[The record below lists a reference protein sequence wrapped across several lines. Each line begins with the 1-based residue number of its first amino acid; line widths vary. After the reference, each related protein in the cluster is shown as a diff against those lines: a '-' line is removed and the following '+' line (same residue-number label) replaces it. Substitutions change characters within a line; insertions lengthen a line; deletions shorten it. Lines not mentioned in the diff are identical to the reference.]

1 MNYLNFNRTFVRKMA
16 MLLALVFAA
25 CSENNDVAG
34 GTVEETGVTATV
46 QVVGHAMRVSYKQSS
61 DSTLISSNLWD
72 GYMVR
77 MTELDSVT
85 LDTTENIYYSS
96 YTDSSGMF
104 AFDSVL
110 LSSPYVLLELSPLR
124 GVNWWEPE
132 EDFDWMYYYSGKSIP
147 YRTVVNL
154 REVQDVAINVMSSL
168 EAYRLLYLVKQGMS
182 FDAAKQQADRDVM
195 DAFGFYD
202 TPFRYGG
209 YVYFSSSADMDAVY
223 FVSVFTE
230 SSDKCI
236 NQQSVEVFA
245 MNGSFVDAPDSVKQ
259 ACKESMGP
267 SLFYEQYL
275 KDEER
280 TMYGNFLSSLYG
292 LGKCTDEKEGD
303 SLEIEFLGPE
313 LILKVKCM
321 SGDWNASAYRTM
333 DGEISR
339 EEGVMTDVRDGK
351 TYKTVTYSFNGITQ
365 TWMME
370 NLAYSTE
377 TVKPVLDSASVNE
390 LKASRESRIQGEFRV
405 QGASGEDSLNWR
417 SMIRN
422 GCWYCTF
429 DSSYWDSYVEYK
441 WYEAMGLDS
450 ASVPMDSG
458 KVDIEKVVAIVDS
471 VERVN
476 GYYQGLCPDGWRL
489 PKVDDWVQL
498 LKQGIRMQGFIVG
511 EDWMGGTLSFP
522 DIGFGPISTEYFVI
536 SPDGANG
543 GNKFAEGIV
552 FGVEFIS
559 NLKVFWNGRSRLTV
573 NEMMSVR
580 CVKN

>member
-1 MNYLNFNRTFVRKMA
+1 MNYLKLSRAFICKMA

-46 QVVGHAMRVSYKQSS
+46 QVVGRVLGVFEEPSS
-61 DSTLISSNLWD
+61 NSPVISSKLWE

-85 LDTTENIYYSS
+85 LDTTENVYYSS
-96 YTDSSGMF
+96 YTDNSGKF
-104 AFDSVL
+104 SFDSVAL
-110 LSSPYVLLELSPLR
+110 KSHYVLLEVSPLR
-124 GVNWWEPE
+124 EVNWWEPE
-132 EDFDWMYYYSGKSIP
+132 EDYEWMFYYGKPIP
-147 YRTVVNL
+147 YRAVVDL
-154 REVQDVAINVMSSL
+154 HEVEEVAINVMSSL
-168 EAYRLLYLVKQGMS
+168 EAYRLLYLAKQGMG
-182 FDAAKQQADRDVM
+182 FGAAKQQADRDVM

-202 TPFRYGG
+202 TPFRYGD
-209 YVYFSSSADMDAVY
+209 YVYFSSNANMDAVY
-223 FVSVFTE
+223 FVNVFTE

-236 NQQSVEVFA
+236 DQSSIDIFA
-245 MNGSFVDAPDSVKQ
+245 MNGSFVDVPDSVKQ
-259 ACKESMGP
+259 ACKKSM
-267 SLFYEQYL
+267 SQELFYEQYL
-275 KDEER
+275 KDEDR
-280 TMYGNFLSSLYG
+280 KMYGNFLSSLYG
-292 LGKCTDEKEGD
+292 LGKCTDEKEGH
-303 SLEIEFLGPE
+303 LVEIDYIGAE
-313 LILKVKCM
+313 LIFNVKCM
-321 SGDWNASAYRTM
+321 SGDWNASALRTKG
-333 DGEISR
+333 DEFSR
-339 EEGVMTDVRDGK
+339 TDGVMTDVRDGK
-351 TYKTVTYSFNGITQ
+351 TYKTVTYTFNEITQ
-365 TWMME
+365 TWMTE
-370 NLAYSTE
+370 NLAYSSE

-390 LKASRESRIQGEFRV
+390 LKASREKRIQSELV
-405 QGASGEDSLNWR
+405 IQGVTDESSLNWEKLVR
-417 SMIRN
+417 DY
-422 GCWYCTF
+422 CWYCTF

>member
-1 MNYLNFNRTFVRKMA
+1 MNYSKISGLFVCKMA
-16 MLLALVFAA
+16 MLLAFMFAA
-25 CSENNDVAG
+25 CSETNDVAG

-104 AFDSVL
+104 AFDSVS

-132 EDFDWMYYYSGKSIP
+132 EDFDWMYYYSGKPIP

-182 FDAAKQQADRDVM
+182 FDAAKLQADRDVM

-236 NQQSVEVFA
+236 NQQSVEIFA

-292 LGKCTDEKEGD
+292 LGKCT
-303 SLEIEFLGPE
+303 
-313 LILKVKCM
+313 
-321 SGDWNASAYRTM
+321 
-333 DGEISR
+333 
-339 EEGVMTDVRDGK
+339 
-351 TYKTVTYSFNGITQ
+351 
-365 TWMME
+365 
-370 NLAYSTE
+370 
-377 TVKPVLDSASVNE
+377 
-390 LKASRESRIQGEFRV
+390 
-405 QGASGEDSLNWR
+405 
-417 SMIRN
+417 
-422 GCWYCTF
+422 
-429 DSSYWDSYVEYK
+429 
-441 WYEAMGLDS
+441 
-450 ASVPMDSG
+450 
-458 KVDIEKVVAIVDS
+458 
-471 VERVN
+471 
-476 GYYQGLCPDGWRL
+476 
-489 PKVDDWVQL
+489 
-498 LKQGIRMQGFIVG
+498 
-511 EDWMGGTLSFP
+511 
-522 DIGFGPISTEYFVI
+522 
-536 SPDGANG
+536 
-543 GNKFAEGIV
+543 
-552 FGVEFIS
+552 
-559 NLKVFWNGRSRLTV
+559 
-573 NEMMSVR
+573 
-580 CVKN
+580 